1 MNTERVERKEMFV
14 TIFEGETPRK
24 EQTKEA
30 AFCCQCGCDAYP
42 GVRKNAS
49 FCCQTGCDR

>member
-1 MNTERVERKEMFV
+1 MKTEKAKKAMFV
-14 TIFEGETPRK
+14 TIFEEEAPR
-24 EQTKEA
+24 TKDA

-42 GVRKNAS
+42 GVRRDAA